1 MTGRT
6 RPEDYP
12 IDDVYVFTDGHARLA
27 KLRVEAMKLVL
38 TGSDLR
44 KVAEAIAPKWAGRSL
59 ETKTEDQRD
68 QKEQLIRSIYK
79 DIRDKLKELS
89 DEEKQRMLQS

>member
-12 IDDVYVFTDGHARLA
+12 IDDVYVFTDGHERLA
-27 KLRVEAMKLVL
+27 NVRVEAMKLVL

-44 KVAEAIAPKWAGRSL
+44 KVAEAIAPKWEGRSF
-59 ETKTEDQRD
+59 ETKTEDQ
-68 QKEQLIRSIYK
+68 KEEKIRSIYK
-79 DIRDKLKELS
+79 DIRDKLKEMS
-89 DEEKQRMLQS
+89 DEEKQRMIQS

>member
-6 RPEDYP
+6 RR
-12 IDDVYVFTDGHARLA
+12 DDITFGHRYMFTDGHARLA
-27 KLRVEAMKLVL
+27 NVRVEAMKLVL

-44 KVAEAIAPKWAGRSL
+44 KVAEAIAPKWAGRSF
-59 ETKTEDQRD
+59 EMKTEE
-68 QKEQLIRSIYK
+68 QKEQLVRYIYK
-79 DIRDKLKELS
+79 DIRDKLKAMS

>member
-6 RPEDYP
+6 RFEAIP

-27 KLRVEAMKLVL
+27 NLRIEAIKLVL

-44 KVAEAIAPKWAGRSL
+44 KVAEAIAPKWAGPCFNDW
-59 ETKTEDQRD
+59 T
-68 QKEQLIRSIYK
+68 KEQQEEKIRSIRK
-79 DIRDKLKELS
+79 SIPRWIAKLS
-89 DEEKQRMLQS
+89 DEQKQRILLS

>member
-6 RPEDYP
+6 RPDITFGHRYM
-12 IDDVYVFTDGHARLA
+12 FTSGHSRLA
-27 KLRVEAMKLVL
+27 SVRVEAMKLVL

-44 KVAEAIAPKWAGRSL
+44 KVAEAIAPKWAGRSF
-59 ETKTEDQRD
+59 ETKTEEQI
-68 QKEQLIRSIYK
+68 EQLVRYIYK
-79 DIRDKLKELS
+79 DLRDKLKEMS